1 MAARLERRRRR
12 AHNREPITF
21 LDPAS
26 MIARTRLTVQDARA
40 GRFDGA
46 EIPTD
51 LRRQWIQGTGP
62 GAKPRSEVKNT
73 IRNIA
78 YALLSGADGW
88 MFDGE
93 DAMGQVDTMSLDNQ
107 RNLKLAMG
115 GAPLVQGVA
124 EKVAGEMNAGA
135 RNFLGRPI
143 IEDWRRQ
150 LDFTTRIFRARG
162 LPLDDRHVRHK
173 DGTGFSASIVD
184 AILYVAN

>member
-26 MIARTRLTVQDARA
+26 MIARTRLTVQAARD

-62 GAKPRSEVKNT
+62 GAKPRSEVKNS

-78 YALLSGADGW
+78 HALLSGADGW

-107 RNLKLAMG
+107 RTLNPPVGRAPLSEGVAGG
-115 GAPLVQGVA
+115 GAG
-124 EKVAGEMNAGA
+124 GMNAWAGGF
-135 RNFLGRPI
+135 RGRPI
-143 IEDWRRQ
+143 IGDWRRQ
-150 LDFTTRIFRARG
+150 LEFTPRIFRARG

-173 DGTGFSASIVD
+173 DGTGFSASITD
-184 AILYVAN
+184 AA